1 MENLNLKALFIIV
14 CLFFISFWAGAQT
27 LLDDSGSMEIIN
39 VDNCCVG
46 ENYELSQGNAQDFTI
61 PSDVTHNAISFTLRG
76 GDGGFAKAGA
86 DCKRWGGDGATVQA
100 TFFIGSGADQL
111 EPGGKIRFVVGKHGE
126 DTDRGGT
133 ASGGGGGGGGTAV
146 LYQPVNDNNWVILAV
161 AGGGGGA
168 HQGNLFGGCIDSQN
182 GQGGR
187 ASEDGGDGEGDD
199 HGDGG
204 TGGNGGDPGPA
215 GNFNDSGGGGGAY
228 TSGNGGE
235 IPIGTT
241 NPFGYLSGDAGYSGG
256 GFGGDEDPDNSD
268 GFLGR
273 GGFGFGGGGS
283 GGGAAPGGGGGGYS
297 GGGGGGKADNG
308 GGGGSYVNEAY
319 AYIHNKANGGNNS
332 NSDHGHAT
340 YQFLDICTP
349 EIDWI
354 EELQGFCGTPPG
366 AALAIIQV
374 HLNNA
379 DNCSGNII
387 YQLFNASTN
396 TSNTSGLFP
405 ILTPG
410 TYYLALRVGLN
421 GNSTVV
427 DTETITITQ
436 ADTRPPIARCKNKTI
451 DLSTSSRVI
460 TNFEDQLDNGSTD
473 NCGIASYAVSL
484 SQFTCNNLGENGIIL
499 TVTDES
505 GNSSTCVSVVTVVDV
520 GAPVPDVANLPTISG
535 ECSVSITTTPTA
547 TDACEGEVI
556 ATTSDP
562 LFYSE
567 QGTYTITWTYVDS
580 KGNTST
586 QNQTVV
592 VDDVSAPT
600 VSCPNDITVNASAGA
615 CSAKVNFIAS
625 ASDNCDYQTD
635 AVGYLHYG
643 QNIPAGNDR
652 LLIVQVTHFETV
664 TGITYNGM
672 AMTKILHQDA
682 NVAGTLDLWYLV
694 LGSGDAINASAEVS
708 GVGYNKRVEH
718 ISFVNVDQDNPI
730 GDIDQVKN
738 QNSVQV
744 NTRQQDMI
752 YEGFMRKDGGLTLP
766 QSGQTLIFD
775 RIFNL
780 NSTTSWGS
788 YKAGSGA
795 IQNLNINSSNGAH
808 AAVVVQAKHQINI
821 DYSVDPG
828 SAFQIG
834 ATQVTFTAMDKNNNS
849 SNCAFNVTV
858 NSSTHPNISCPAD
871 ITVNNDA
878 GDCNAVVIFDVSSTD
893 NCTSTTLTQNEGLAS
908 GASFPVGT
916 TLNTFTATNGAGLTA
931 NCSFNVT
938 VNDNTAPTANCQNQ
952 TIALDATAN
961 ATINATSIDNGS
973 SDNCNIASQSLD
985 NTAFT
990 CTDVGANTVTLT
1002 VTDVNGNSSTCQ
1014 ATVTVEDNILPA
1026 ALCQNH
1032 TVQLDANGAG
1042 AITTADIDNGSND
1055 ACGIDNL
1062 SLSKTNFSC
1071 IHVGGNII
1079 FLTVTDNNGNSS
1091 TCQSLVVVEDNIAPL
1106 ALCQDHTV
1114 QLDAAGSGSI
1124 TTADIDNGSNDACPD
1139 GSVPGGI
1146 ANLSLNNTSFD
1157 CANVGANTVTLTVTD
1172 NNGNS
1177 SNCQAT
1183 VTVEDNVNPNSLCQ
1197 NKTVPLDANG
1207 EGSISVADINNGSND
1222 ACGVANVALDNTSFG
1237 CADVGANAV
1246 TLTVTDNNGNSS
1258 SCQATVTVEDHIAP
1272 VASCQNHTVSLDA
1285 GGNGTISTTDIDNGS
1300 ADACSIASL
1309 SLSNTS
1315 FACTGVGTH
1324 TVTLT
1329 VTDNNGNSSTCQSTV
1344 IVEDHIAP
1352 TALCKDVTVSL
1363 NGNGYG
1369 SLNAAGVNNN
1379 SYDNCG
1385 LASMSIS
1392 QTQFSCSDVG
1402 NKTITLNMTDI
1413 HGNSSSCTSN
1423 VTTEVSGVLADGW
1436 ASTDIGQVTMGND
1449 YWYDACEQPPLY
1461 YVTGSG
1467 NNATGTT
1474 NDNVA
1479 FTSYNMCGDFTLTAR
1494 IESVD
1499 PNGYG
1504 GLMVR
1509 ENIDAGTRQTA
1520 LFSNLSSMLRHE
1532 VRYATNGVK
1541 QVNSFF
1547 KPGAIWLRIQRQGD
1561 WIFSYSSYDGTNFQ
1575 YVHAVFISLPNCVEA
1590 GMASFTYMPG
1600 SQTEVVFSNVSI
1612 SGSNGSFGN
1621 STTSPTNPITT
1632 SLTNP
1637 ITTSHPNPITTSHPN
1652 LHLYPNPA
1660 STNFTVLLD
1669 RGLPDDAIVEV
1680 ISLYGQTIAK
1690 QNMTEG
1696 QIYAEWNAAEWT
1708 PGTYWLRVNIP
1719 EAQPIVRKFLV
1730 VK

>member
-1062 SLSKTNFSC
+1062 SLSNTNFSC

-1079 FLTVTDNNGNSS
+1079 FLTVTDNNGNTS
-1091 TCQSLVVVEDNIAPL
+1091 TCQSLVVVEDHIAPL
-1106 ALCQDHTV
+1106 ALCQGHTV

-1124 TTADIDNGSNDACPD
+1124 TTADIDNGSNDAC
-1139 GSVPGGI
+1139 GI

-1183 VTVEDNVNPNSLCQ
+1183 VTVEDNVNPNALCQ

-1509 ENIDAGTRQTA
+1509 ENMDAGDQAGRFVQQPEQYA
-1520 LFSNLSSMLRHE
+1520 SPRSKI
-1532 VRYATNGVK
+1532 RYQWCK
-1541 QVNSFF
+1541 
-1547 KPGAIWLRIQRQGD
+1547 
-1561 WIFSYSSYDGTNFQ
+1561 
-1575 YVHAVFISLPNCVEA
+1575 A
-1590 GMASFTYMPG
+1590 GE
-1600 SQTEVVFSNVSI
+1600 Q
-1612 SGSNGSFGN
+1612 
-1621 STTSPTNPITT
+1621 
-1632 SLTNP
+1632 
-1637 ITTSHPNPITTSHPN
+1637 
-1652 LHLYPNPA
+1652 
-1660 STNFTVLLD
+1660 LL
-1669 RGLPDDAIVEV
+1669 
-1680 ISLYGQTIAK
+1680 
-1690 QNMTEG
+1690 
-1696 QIYAEWNAAEWT
+1696 
-1708 PGTYWLRVNIP
+1708 
-1719 EAQPIVRKFLV
+1719 
-1730 VK
+1730 